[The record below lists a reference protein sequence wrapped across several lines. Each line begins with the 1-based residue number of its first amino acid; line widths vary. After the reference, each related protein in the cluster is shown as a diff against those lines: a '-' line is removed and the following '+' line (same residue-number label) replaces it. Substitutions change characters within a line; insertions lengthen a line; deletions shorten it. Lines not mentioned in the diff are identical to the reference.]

1 MLKRESAGSMIDFDR
16 DLAFQQRM
24 LDVLDARTKASIH
37 NVANQNVPGFK
48 RYVVRFEDLLR
59 EAQDGGQSAE
69 SALQSVEPRTE
80 RDLSGPP
87 GQNNVVLMEELN
99 VLGKTSLLHD
109 VMSRRVGSYFGTLN
123 KAVFGR

>member
-1 MLKRESAGSMIDFDR
+1 MLEREPRQSMIDLDR
-16 DLAFQQRM
+16 DIAFQQRM

-48 RYVVRFEDLLR
+48 RYVVRFEDLLQQAEQQGR
-59 EAQDGGQSAE
+59 SAD
-69 SALQSVEPRTE
+69 SVEPFTE

-87 GQNNVVLMEELN
+87 AQNNVVLMDELSI
-99 VLGKTSLLHD
+99 LGKTSLLHD
-109 VMSRRVGSYFGTLN
+109 VMTRRVGSYFATLN

>member
-1 MLKRESAGSMIDFDR
+1 MLKREPAGSMIDFDR
-16 DLAFQQRM
+16 DITFQQRM
-24 LDVLDARTKASIH
+24 LDVLDARTKAAIH

-59 EAQDGGQSAE
+59 EAQAGGRPVE
-69 SALQSVEPRTE
+69 SVEPRTE

-87 GQNNVVLMEELN
+87 GQNNVVLMEELSL
-99 VLGKTSLLHD
+99 LGKTSLLHD
-109 VMSRRVGSYFGTLN
+109 VMTRRVGGYFATLN

>member
-1 MLKRESAGSMIDFDR
+1 MLEGGAGNSMIDFDR
-16 DLAFQQRM
+16 DITFQQRM

-59 EAQDGGQSAE
+59 EAEGTGKSA
-69 SALQSVEPRTE
+69 ADVEPVTE

-87 GQNNVVLMEELN
+87 GQNNVVLMDELSM
-99 VLGKTSLLHD
+99 LGKTSLLHD
-109 VMSRRVGSYFGTLN
+109 VMTRRIGAYYSTLN